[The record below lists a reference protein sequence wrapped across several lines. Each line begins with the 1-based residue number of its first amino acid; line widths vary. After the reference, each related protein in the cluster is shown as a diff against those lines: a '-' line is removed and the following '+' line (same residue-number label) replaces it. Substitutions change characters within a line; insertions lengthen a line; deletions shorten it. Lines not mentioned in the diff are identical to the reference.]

1 VRFAWIKEHAGE
13 FRVIIMC
20 DALNVSDS
28 GYYAWIGR
36 EPSPRQQRRQELVAQ
51 IRAVHQESHEIYG
64 SPRIY
69 IELKEQGVDVCLNTV
84 AKYMRQEQIRSKV
97 KRPFRLLT
105 TDSDHPFP
113 VAANLLQREFEA
125 AAPDRKWCCDITHVS
140 TDQGP
145 LYLAVV
151 IDCCSRRIV
160 GWEMADHLRAELCLE
175 ALRMAIERRRPAA
188 GLLHHSDRGV
198 QYASC
203 AYREFLERA
212 GMVASM
218 SRTGNCYDNA
228 LMESFFATLKGEL
241 VHHQHYA
248 TRQAARSAIFRY
260 IEVFYNRRRR
270 HSAIG
275 YKSPE
280 QFEASLN

>member
-1 VRFAWIKEHAGE
+1 MRFAWIKKHAKD
-13 FRVIIMC
+13 FAVSVMC
-20 DALNVSDS
+20 DALNVSVS
-28 GYYAWIGR
+28 GYYAALGR
-36 EPSPRQQRRQELVAQ
+36 KPSLRRQRRQELLGQ
-51 IRAVHQESHEIYG
+51 IRAVHEESQQIYG
-64 SPRIY
+64 SPRIH
-69 IELKEQGVDVCLNTV
+69 IELKEQGVAVCLNTV
-84 AKYMRQEQIRSKV
+84 AKYMRQERIRSKV

-105 TDSDHPFP
+105 TDSNHPFA
-113 VAANLLQREFEA
+113 VARNLLDRDFEA
-125 AAPDRKWCCDITHVS
+125 AAPDCKWCCDITYVA
-140 TDQGP
+140 TDEGP
-145 LYLAVV
+145 LYLAAV

-160 GWEMADHLRAELCLE
+160 GWEMADHLRAGLCIE
-175 ALRMAIERRRPAA
+175 ALRMAVERRRPGP

-198 QYASC
+198 QYACC

-241 VHHQHYA
+241 VHHEHYP
-248 TRQAARSAIFRY
+248 TRAAARSSIFKY

-275 YKSPE
+275 YRSPE
-280 QFEASLN
+280 EFEASLN

>member
-1 VRFAWIKEHAGE
+1 VRFAWIQQHAKEFA
-13 FRVIIMC
+13 VTVMC
-20 DALNVSDS
+20 DVLNVSDS
-28 GYYAWIGR
+28 GYYAALGR
-36 EPSPRQQRRQELVAQ
+36 KPSRRQERRAELVAQ
-51 IRAVHQESHEIYG
+51 IRAAHEESKRIYG
-64 SPRIY
+64 SPRVY

-113 VAANLLQREFEA
+113 VAANLLDREFEA
-125 AAPDRKWCCDITHVS
+125 AAPDRKWCCDITHVA
-140 TDQGP
+140 TDEGT
-145 LYLAVV
+145 LYVAVV

-160 GWEMADHLRAELCLE
+160 GWEMADHLRAGLCLE
-175 ALRMAIERRRPAA
+175 ALRMALERRRPPA

-198 QYASC
+198 QYAC
-203 AYREFLERA
+203 HAYREFMERA

-241 VHHQHYA
+241 VHHEHYA
-248 TRQAARSAIFRY
+248 TRAAARSSIFRY
-260 IEVFYNRRRR
+260 IEIFYNRRRR

-275 YKSPE
+275 YRSPE

>member
-1 VRFAWIKEHAGE
+1 VRFAWIKEHEKE
-13 FRVIIMC
+13 FAVTIMC
-20 DALNVSDS
+20 DALNVSVA
-28 GYYAWIGR
+28 GYYVALGR
-36 EPSPRQQRRQELVAQ
+36 KPSQRQQRRQELVAQ
-51 IRAVHQESHEIYG
+51 IRAAHEQSNQIYG

-69 IELKEQGVDVCLNTV
+69 IELKEQGVAVSLNTV
-84 AKYMRQEQIRSKV
+84 AKYMRQERIRSRV

-113 VAANLLQREFEA
+113 IAENLLHREFEA

-160 GWEMADHLRAELCLE
+160 GWEMADHLRAQLCIE
-175 ALRMAIERRRPAA
+175 ALRMALQRRRPPP

-198 QYASC
+198 QYACC
-203 AYREFLERA
+203 AYREFMERA

-248 TRQAARSAIFRY
+248 TRAAARSAIFRY
-260 IEVFYNRRRR
+260 IEAFYNRRRR

-275 YKSPE
+275 YRSPE
-280 QFEASLN
+280 EFEASLN